1 MIRSIEKASIRHI
14 DEIMNQ
20 SLDIKERLI
29 LAALELFADQGI
41 HGVSMRNINVLAG
54 TKNSGAAHYHFGNKL
69 GLLEALIIY
78 LNKEIKNLR
87 ADEFGTVQARVA
99 SGDANAKDILKGFY
113 SPYIN
118 LYKEKDFGPHAVK
131 FYARLA
137 VEADPQ
143 IQELIN
149 KHHGPTFEMLDELM
163 AVALPHM
170 ERIRLRRQLIFTWI
184 SAIHG
189 LADLEYMH
197 NTFFGDLSAGSQE
210 EILDQFIDF
219 IAAGMLADDLAAE
232 AQEGIKALA

>member
-1 MIRSIEKASIRHI
+1 M
-14 DEIMNQ
+14 DQ

-29 LAALELFADQGI
+29 LAALELFAEQGI

-69 GLLEALIIY
+69 GLLEALLIY
-78 LNKEIKNLR
+78 LNKEIKALR
-87 ADEFGTVQARVA
+87 QNEFEAIAERALRGEASARE
-99 SGDANAKDILKGFY
+99 ILAGFY
-113 SPYIN
+113 SPYVH
-118 LYKEKDFGPHAVK
+118 LYRENTFGPHAVK

-149 KHHGPTFEMLDELM
+149 KHHGKTFEMLDELLHK
-163 AVALPHM
+163 ALPHVD
-170 ERIRLRRQLIFTWI
+170 RVRLRRQLLFTWI

-197 NTFFGDLSAGSQE
+197 NTFFGDLSADSLE
-210 EILDQFIDF
+210 EILGQFIDF
-219 IAAGMLADDLAAE
+219 IAAGMLADDKAAE
-232 AQEGIKALA
+232 AEEEQQAIA

>member
-1 MIRSIEKASIRHI
+1 
-14 DEIMNQ
+14 MNQ

-87 ADEFGTVQARVA
+87 ETEFSVVQERAAKGEAD
-99 SGDANAKDILKGFY
+99 AKEILAGFY
-113 SPYIN
+113 SPYVQ
-118 LYKEKDFGPHAVK
+118 LYKEKAFGPHAVK

-149 KHHGPTFEMLDELM
+149 KHHGKTFEMLDELM
-163 AVALPHM
+163 ASALPHM
-170 ERIRLRRQLIFTWI
+170 DRVRLRRQLLFSWI

-197 NTFFGDLSAGSQE
+197 NTFFGDLSADSLE
-210 EILDQFIDF
+210 EILGQFIDF
-219 IAAGMLADDLAAE
+219 IAAGMLADDKAAE
-232 AQEGIKALA
+232 ALEDKASA

>member
-1 MIRSIEKASIRHI
+1 
-14 DEIMNQ
+14 MNP

-29 LAALELFADQGI
+29 LAALELFAEQGI

-78 LNKEIKNLR
+78 LNKEIKKLR
-87 ADEFGTVQARVA
+87 ADDFSAMQARVH
-99 SGDANAKDILKGFY
+99 SGHADAKEILTSFY

-118 LYKEKDFGPHAVK
+118 LYKEQAFGPHAIK

-137 VEADPQ
+137 VEADSH
-143 IQELIN
+143 IQDLIN
-149 KHHGPTFEMLDELM
+149 KHHGPTFEVLDELM

-170 ERIRLRRQLIFTWI
+170 QRIRLRRQLIFTWI

-197 NTFFGDLSAGSQE
+197 NTFFGDLTAGSQE

-219 IAAGMLADDLAAE
+219 IAAGMLAGDLAAE
-232 AQEGIKALA
+232 SQEKKQASA